1 MLTTKDTCDIHLII
15 VLILL
20 QDSCVIGYRGVGYL
34 VLSQMKAI
42 TAEKLR
48 LIAFYLTLPNFKYL
62 QFIILSSSLLLMK
75 SVPCK
80 VIYVLKPILDTSSVF
95 VGGLLTSEVPYQTLS
110 TWDCSLQQAR
120 LPEQYRLNHR
130 K

>member
-1 MLTTKDTCDIHLII
+1 MLTKKDTCDIHLII

-20 QDSCVIGYRGVGYL
+20 QDSYVSYRGVGYL

-62 QFIILSSSLLLMK
+62 QFIILSSSLVLMK

-80 VIYVLKPILDTSSVF
+80 VIYVLKPIQDTSGVF
-95 VGGLLTSEVPYQTLS
+95 VGGLLTLEVPYQTLS